1 MGRFHGIVTG
11 ELKRDGRRYT
21 SAVTLADKINLGTC
35 AFTAPGWAGSF
46 YPQGMKPEE
55 RLTFYAEHFDTVE
68 VDSTFYGTPS
78 PHTVS
83 EWAQRTP
90 ENFIFSLKVPQII
103 THENVLVGCDD
114 VFDLFVDTA
123 GRVRLPIPRTLPAR
137 TYPSRLSGRPLV
149 G

>member
-1 MGRFHGIVTG
+1 MTG

-46 YPQGMKPEE
+46 YPKGMKPEE

-90 ENFIFSLKVPQII
+90 ENFIFSLK
-103 THENVLVGCDD
+103 
-114 VFDLFVDTA
+114 
-123 GRVRLPIPRTLPAR
+123 GRR
-137 TYPSRLSGRPLV
+137 
-149 G
+149 